1 MVFNHVALELDKEI
15 LEISH
20 FTVSLVLA
28 KLEYLST
35 IAHTALS
42 QGTLR
47 LEAATFKVKC

>member
-1 MVFNHVALELDKEI
+1 VVFSHVALELAEEI

-20 FTVSLVLA
+20 FTMSLVLA

-35 IAHTALS
+35 IAPTALS
-42 QGTLR
+42 QGTL